1 MLERIDHRGSEI
13 HFADKPRSGRTV
25 FAVWA
30 MVALFAVITLAV
42 LIFGVTSENPALVM
56 GCAMLPALLSF
67 VCFRAAWRQD
77 SVTAMI
83 DCERR
88 ILRIDRYVHGSVAS
102 SRKVPFDQ
110 IRSVFHEAGSV
121 DEAVNG
127 QTADLV
133 LKLRGEKYPLRIL
146 CDVDLAV
153 QAEAL
158 LLNALGKE
166 QPLEVEGLASF
177 GRRVKWEVGA
187 RRG

>member
-1 MLERIDHRGSEI
+1 M
-13 HFADKPRSGRTV
+13 
-25 FAVWA
+25 
-30 MVALFAVITLAV
+30 
-42 LIFGVTSENPALVM
+42 
-56 GCAMLPALLSF
+56 
-67 VCFRAAWRQD
+67 
-77 SVTAMI
+77 TAMI

-187 RRG
+187 QRG